1 MFLILIMIFKGF
13 KFQAGLI
20 FFLALFFL
28 SQNIH
33 AAESYQVAINI
44 AGVGTSQQSYNNV
57 LTAFDAF
64 KESQIKQVFPVYD
77 NTQAV
82 SLSLSGQGVVINY
95 AFLVANNN
103 TLTIKI
109 PAVGLDRTFTG
120 ATRKESRD
128 LAVNFLKAN
137 GYLAQILEL
146 INKNAIAKSVTDPI
160 AGNPNSML
168 ANMVENDFNQ
178 QFLWRISSQTPESTG
193 VGAGYRLLVQED
205 QAQKIKSQSFTPFFR
220 VQFDNALL
228 SDMTVSMPLSL
239 IESETTQFKQA
250 GLAISARK
258 KVNDAWTIASGGAY
272 SIGGSEKDAK
282 LAQYGGLSITSDYH
296 LRIAGWQFAV
306 GNMVGYYETFKIA
319 DYDINT
325 VNTVFR
331 NALVLSKS
339 LEFSTASYYWDT
351 FLIDTRYAGT
361 PLATNNYQEVGVGLR
376 GRSLNLNWR
385 ATASLIHGASNT
397 TYFTFVLN
405 Q

>member
-1 MFLILIMIFKGF
+1 MILRLATTQIKTLSCCLWIVFLF
-13 KFQAGLI
+13 
-20 FFLALFFL
+20 
-28 SQNIH
+28 SSRVY
-33 AAESYQVAINI
+33 AAESYAVFINI
-44 AGVGTSQQSYNNV
+44 GGVGTSQLSYNNI

-64 KESQIKQVFPVYD
+64 KESQIKQVFPAYD

-109 PAVGLDRTFTG
+109 PALGVDRTFTG
-120 ATRKESRD
+120 ATRKASRD
-128 LAVNFLKAN
+128 LAVNFLKVN

-178 QFLWRISSQTPESTG
+178 QFLWRISSQPSEIMG

-205 QAQKIKSQSFTPFFR
+205 QAQKLKSQSFTPFVR
-220 VQFDNALL
+220 VQFEDALL
-228 SDMTVSMPLSL
+228 SDMTVSLPLSL

-250 GLAISARK
+250 GIAVSARK

-272 SIGGSEKDAK
+272 SIGGSETDAK
-282 LAQYGGLSITSDYH
+282 LAQFGGLSLTSDYH
-296 LRIAGWQFAV
+296 WRAAGWKFAV
-306 GNMVGYYETFKIA
+306 GNMVGRYKTFKIA
-319 DYDINT
+319 GYDIDTANT
-325 VNTVFR
+325 AFR
-331 NALVLSKS
+331 NALVLSKP
-339 LEFSTASYYWDT
+339 LEFKQTPYYWDT
-351 FLIDTRYAGT
+351 FLIDTRYVGT
-361 PLATNNYQEVGVGLR
+361 PLAINNYQEIGLGLR
-376 GRSLNLNWR
+376 GKTLSLNWR
-385 ATASLIHGASNT
+385 TTVSLIHGASNT